1 MASTVP
7 QVFFPMIRRSSLN
20 QQDAYA
26 GVNTGHERARKN
38 KVYGPRHQIPQL
50 SIPRSFN
57 LNLTLQ
63 RLTDQYESS
72 FAYYT
77 SAKDGSE
84 LWSFRSAK
92 DKNVKC

>member
-7 QVFFPMIRRSSLN
+7 QVFFPMIRRSSLT

-63 RLTDQYESS
+63 YESS

-84 LWSFRSAK
+84 LWSFRSTK